1 MSKNFLLKFLS
12 TVGQNGPIILFVL
25 TVFLLRNKCNLLFY
39 YIIFYIISLILNIIL
54 KGFFQESRPSIDK
67 KTFDLMIKN
76 KERYITK
83 YGVPYDIYGMPSGHS
98 QSVLYSTIFIYFA
111 FHNIKLTIGYL
122 LISTIT
128 LFQRVIENHHTV
140 FQVIIGSIVGLIIG
154 YVSYEMAKI
163 KMAGKLTIKKD
174 DYARI

>member
-1 MSKNFLLKFLS
+1 MSNNLLKLIS
-12 TVGQNGPIILFVL
+12 TIGQNGPIILFAL
-25 TVFLLRNKCNLLFY
+25 SVFLLRNKCNLLFY
-39 YIIFYIISLILNIIL
+39 YIIFYVIGLILNIIL
-54 KGFFQESRPSIDK
+54 KGIIQQPRPSIDK

-76 KERYITK
+76 KERYISK

-98 QSVLYSTIFIYFA
+98 QSVLFSTIFIYFA
-111 FHNIKLTIGYL
+111 FHNIKLTIVYL
-122 LISTIT
+122 IISIIT

-140 FQVIIGSIVGLIIG
+140 LQVIVGSMIGLIIG

-163 KMAGKLTIKKD
+163 KMAGKLTNKKD